1 MSLHARKDTADR
13 SAPAGRTE
21 AAAVADILLNPA
33 EHNPTLLGATSD
45 LCLLI
50 LSPPC
55 RCGFKLAH
63 RLKVFFCQM
72 PIAMAEATRIETPLQ
87 LQNRRSDLSRDD
99 SDALP

>member
-1 MSLHARKDTADR
+1 MRAPCRIFGEWDVMSLHARKPTADR

-21 AAAVADILLNPA
+21 AAAPADILLNSA

-55 RCGFKLAH
+55 GCGFKLAH
-63 RLKVFFCQM
+63 RFKVFCCQM
-72 PIAMAEATRIETPLQ
+72 LIAMAGATRIETPPQ
-87 LQNRRSDLSRDD
+87 L
-99 SDALP
+99 